1 MRVGGESEV
10 LAGERRG
17 ISHFPLRSL
26 WGSKPSPRDAY
37 SQRVGLLL
45 ALPAIAVIGFL
56 IAYPVLLTFKL
67 GFSSVT
73 LPAFRAKFVG
83 SRNVAQLVQ
92 DAAFW
97 LALKNT
103 AMWALAVVSLEFGL
117 GLAAALVL
125 NRQLHGRRLFR
136 LLIFLP
142 WTVPKIVAANTWA
155 WIFHGDYGVINA
167 TLKTLG
173 LSSWTHVWLGDPATA
188 LGAVIVAEV
197 WQGYG
202 FVMLMLLAGLQA
214 IPEDLIAAGKVDGAT
229 QWQLFRF
236 IVIPCLRPVIV
247 LVILLLTIQSFNA
260 FIMVYTMTGGGPA
273 GSTEIL
279 GLYIYRLSF
288 QLFRFEVSSAAGVV
302 LLVLAFTVSFFYM
315 RALGARE
322 GGRG

>member
-1 MRVGGESEV
+1 MRSGA
-10 LAGERRG
+10 LAEDDRGFVRLPSRFRLSFRYLRRRAH
-17 ISHFPLRSL
+17 SH
-26 WGSKPSPRDAY
+26 
-37 SQRVGLLL
+37 RVGLLL
-45 ALPAIAVIGFL
+45 ALPAIAVLGFL
-56 IAYPVLLTFKL
+56 IAYPIFLTFKL
-67 GFSSVT
+67 SLSSVL
-73 LPAFRAKFVG
+73 LPSFRAKFVG
-83 SRNVAQLVQ
+83 LNNATQLFH
-92 DAAFW
+92 DPGFW

-103 AMWALAVVSLEFGL
+103 AIWAMAVVSLEFVL
-117 GLAAALVL
+117 GLSAALVL
-125 NRQLHGRRLFR
+125 NRSFRGRRLFR

-155 WIFHGDYGVINA
+155 WMFHGDYGIINA

-173 LSSWTHVWLGDPATA
+173 LSSWRHVWLGDPATA

-214 IPEDLIAAGKVDGAT
+214 IPDDLLSAGKVDGAS

-247 LVILLLTIQSFNA
+247 LVLLLLTIQSFNA

-273 GSTEIL
+273 GRTEIL

-288 QLFRFEVSSAAGVV
+288 QFFRFEVASAAGIV
-302 LLVLAFTVSFFYM
+302 LLILAFTVSFFYM

-322 GGRG
+322 GGRA